1 MVPQLSKRVP
11 ESCLLTILGL
21 NIINIL
27 PPTFCT
33 NKLFTIFFNCLIF
46 CTCSLGFR
54 SIHIICNNFL
64 PLFWHPSLMDIFY
77 SKQTDLRRFYSWN
90 FEIENIENVSF
101 EALSSSFKHDFSLL
115 KIIIHSS
122 KNQIKFNSV
131 IYYLN
136 GPFSFLADIN
146 C

>member
-1 MVPQLSKRVP
+1 
-11 ESCLLTILGL
+11 
-21 NIINIL
+21 
-27 PPTFCT
+27 
-33 NKLFTIFFNCLIF
+33 
-46 CTCSLGFR
+46 
-54 SIHIICNNFL
+54 
-64 PLFWHPSLMDIFY
+64 MDIFY